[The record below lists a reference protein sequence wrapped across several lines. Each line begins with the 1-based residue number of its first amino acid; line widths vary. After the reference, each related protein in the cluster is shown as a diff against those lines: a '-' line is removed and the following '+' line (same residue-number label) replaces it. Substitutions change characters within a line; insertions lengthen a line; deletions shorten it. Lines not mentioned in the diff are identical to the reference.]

1 MEANSIKSILGMTET
16 MKELATSVLN
26 NSLVGNQKG
35 IEFFKTSFS
44 FATSERISCFSKQSY
59 EGNEAPRYY
68 KVSKQRS
75 DRCTYF

>member
-1 MEANSIKSILGMTET
+1 MTET
-16 MKELATSVLN
+16 IKELAT

-35 IEFFKTSFS
+35 TEFFKTSFS
-44 FATSERISCFSKQSY
+44 FATSERLSCFSKQSY